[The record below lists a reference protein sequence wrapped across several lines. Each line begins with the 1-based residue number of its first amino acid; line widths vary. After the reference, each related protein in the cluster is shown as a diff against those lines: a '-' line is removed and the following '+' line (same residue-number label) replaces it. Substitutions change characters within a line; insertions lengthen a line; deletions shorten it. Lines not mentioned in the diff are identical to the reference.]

1 MTTEPSA
8 PAEAQI
14 GKPKVVAKPWGQE
27 LWFARTDHYAGKILT
42 IKKGRRLSLQYHE
55 RKHEVQYVDSGRIK
69 VTLGSSDRPDE
80 YREVIAGPGTVIV
93 LPPGAVHRMEA
104 LEDARLFEVSTPEL
118 EDIVRLDDD
127 YGRAGPDDSPTDP

>member
-14 GKPKVVAKPWGQE
+14 SKPRVVPKPWGEE
-27 LWFARTDHYAGKILT
+27 LWFARTDRYAGKILT

-69 VTLGSSDRPDE
+69 VTLGSSDRPGE

-127 YGRAGPDDSPTDP
+127 YGRAGTDDSPTDP